1 MFRKLKYQTK
11 WWGAGND
18 KASVP
23 YCSLWYLPLPF
34 HSGLLPSSLSGH
46 SAQDLVKYVSSVF
59 TFALSL
65 RLSLFPPSRPSSE
78 NHVLHK
84 GFPAIFYW
92 TWCLSSP
99 RRPSTWLW
107 HLGSDFSALFLS
119 SPASSTLCSAYCLH
133 SHPVLLIINFLRAG
147 VCLINFY
154 IISSTWHRPRPLWA
168 LKLNRIL
175 AMNCSS
181 RPDFV
186 SENCSGFRGQFS
198 DIPSL
203 ENSIFHCYQ

>member
-1 MFRKLKYQTK
+1 MTRQVSPTVLCGICCSPSTLACSPVLCQDTQLKILQNMFAVFSPLHLAWAFPSFVLQGPAQKIMFFIR
-11 WWGAGND
+11 
-18 KASVP
+18 ASLQ
-23 YCSLWYLPLPF
+23 CSIEL
-34 HSGLLPSSLSGH
+34 
-46 SAQDLVKYVSSVF
+46 D
-59 TFALSL
+59 
-65 RLSLFPPSRPSSE
+65 SLFSEPPK
-78 NHVLHK
+78 HLAV
-84 GFPAIFYW
+84 A
-92 TWCLSSP
+92 P
-99 RRPSTWLW
+99 RFWL
-107 HLGSDFSALFLS
+107 LDYFSALFLS
-119 SPASSTLCSAYCLH
+119 SPTSSTLCSAYCLH

-154 IISSTWHRPRPLWA
+154 VISSTWHRPRPLWA

-203 ENSIFHCYQ
+203 ENSIFHCHQ